1 MLIKSSAF
9 ENFSNI
15 PEKFTCDG
23 ENISPPL
30 RFFDIP
36 QGTEELVLIVDDP
49 DAPGGDW
56 VHWLV
61 YGIDPKTD
69 GIEEGAVPNNSIQGK
84 NTREKEAY
92 GGPCPPSSTHHY
104 FFKLYAINKRIEST
118 KVMNKTD
125 LENAIKGVI
134 LEKATLIGL
143 YKRK

>member
-1 MLIKSSAF
+1 MHIRSDAF

-15 PEKFTCDG
+15 PEKYTRDG

-30 RFFDIP
+30 RFFDVP
-36 QGTEELVLIVDDP
+36 SEAQELVLIVDDP

-69 GIEEGAVPNNSIQGK
+69 FFDEGTIPNNSKQGK
-84 NTREKEAY
+84 NTRGEEGY
-92 GGPCPPSSTHHY
+92 GGPLPPSGTHRY
-104 FFKLYAINKRIEST
+104 FFKLYAINKHIENIENT
-118 KVMNKTD
+118 NKID
-125 LENAIKGVI
+125 LENAMKGAI